1 MHTLRFLCCLAVTVP
16 AVAQVSWVQWTS
28 GPAANGHYYAIT
40 PSSSTSA
47 AEQSYAASLGANLV
61 SIGSAEE
68 QAFLNAVFGT
78 STQYWIGFNDAAQ
91 EGTWK
96 WTDRSS
102 GTWSAASPGIFTFW
116 APGEPNDYAASSLSE
131 DYAVMNWNVSGQWN
145 DIFATES
152 RFGIIEATSIPEAGH
167 AGLAAGALVLATGL
181 CAARRRLG
189 IRAFGPGSPTSLR

>member
-1 MHTLRFLCCLAVTVP
+1 MHLNRFLCGLALAVP
-16 AVAQVSWVQWTS
+16 AMAQVSWVQWNS
-28 GPAANGHYYAIT
+28 GTGANGHYYAIT
-40 PSSSTSA
+40 PTSVTSPA
-47 AEQSYAASLGANLV
+47 QESYAVSLGAHLV
-61 SIGSAEE
+61 SINSAQE

-78 STQYWIGFNDAAQ
+78 SAQYWIGFNDAAV

-102 GTWSAASPGIFTFW
+102 GSWSASSPGIFAFW

-131 DYAVMNWNVSGQWN
+131 DYAVMNWNSSGEWN

-167 AGLAAGALVLATGL
+167 AGFTGGALVLAAGL
-181 CAARRRLG
+181 YAGRARFFN
-189 IRAFGPGSPTSLR
+189 RAGNRDRS